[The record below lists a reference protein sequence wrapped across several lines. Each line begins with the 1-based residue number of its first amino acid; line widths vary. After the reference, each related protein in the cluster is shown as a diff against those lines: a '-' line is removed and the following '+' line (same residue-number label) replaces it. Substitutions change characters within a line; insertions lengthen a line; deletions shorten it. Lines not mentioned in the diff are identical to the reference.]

1 MSHFCMYIQPAQQN
15 RDNIHITNLP
25 QSSND
30 INESAEETPLQKKIK
45 QNILI
50 NKAILFLDTV
60 KVLMFVLAL
69 RISSAG
75 IDENILNLFNW
86 CKYIAILSLSEG
98 CLKIWIIRNE
108 TTQVE
113 ELSKKKQQSL
123 QLFDESL
130 TTALTQ
136 PTAVAVESAVLE
148 EIEFLQLFTDSS
160 VQKTRKYLKQI
171 FFKIE
176 NILTLLINVIHII
189 LFILGNIAIYNKT
202 EFNQTFIYKT
212 ASVYLLIGF
221 LTFCIPIMILVAFL
235 ISMPI
240 LLFGYIFSI
249 RKIIHLS
256 QQKDE
261 LKQNKLIKAESVT
274 QDNIL
279 TTFYKKD
286 CSICLSMYE
295 VGDSVIFLPCNKN
308 HNFHE
313 ECIQRWLKVNNSCP
327 VCRQNVNDQGFE
339 LQNIQNNSWIGLES
353 HLYL

>member
-1 MSHFCMYIQPAQQN
+1 MSHFCIYMQSAPQN
-15 RDNIHITNLP
+15 NDNIHITNLP

-30 INESAEETPLQKKIK
+30 QSAQVEDTPQQKKMK

-50 NKAILFLDTV
+50 NKAILFLDAV
-60 KVLMFVLAL
+60 KVLMFALAL
-69 RISSAG
+69 RYTEADING
-75 IDENILNLFNW
+75 DILNLFNW
-86 CKYIAILSLSEG
+86 CKQMAILALLEG
-98 CLKIWIIRNE
+98 CLKTWVIRNE
-108 TTQVE
+108 TIQME
-113 ELSKKKQQSL
+113 GLNKKKQQSL
-123 QLFDESL
+123 QLLDETL
-130 TTALTQ
+130 TAALTQ
-136 PTAVAVESAVLE
+136 PTTVESADFD

-160 VQKTRKYLKQI
+160 VQKTKKYLKQI
-171 FFKIE
+171 FFSIE
-176 NILTLLINVIHII
+176 NILTILINLTHII
-189 LFILGNIAIYNKT
+189 LFILGNLVIYDKT
-202 EFNQTFIYKT
+202 QLNQTFIYKT

-235 ISMPI
+235 ISIPI

-249 RKIIHLS
+249 RNIINLS

-261 LKQNKLIKAESVT
+261 LKQNKLIKAENVT

-295 VGDSVIFLPCNKN
+295 VGDNVVFLPCNKN
-308 HNFHE
+308 HNFHD

-339 LQNIQNNSWIGLES
+339 LQSIQNNTWVGLES

>member
-1 MSHFCMYIQPAQQN
+1 MSHFCMYIHSAPQN

-30 INESAEETPLQKKIK
+30 ENTSVEETPQQKKIK

-60 KVLMFVLAL
+60 KVLMFVFAF
-69 RISSAG
+69 RTTGAD
-75 IDENILNLFNW
+75 IDRNLLNLFNW
-86 CKYIAILSLSEG
+86 CKQIAILALIEG
-98 CLKIWIIRNE
+98 CLKIWILRNE
-108 TTQVE
+108 TIQIQG
-113 ELSKKKQQSL
+113 LSKKKQQSL
-123 QLFDESL
+123 QLNDETL
-130 TTALTQ
+130 TAPLTQ
-136 PTAVAVESAVLE
+136 PTTVESADQE

-160 VQKTRKYLKQI
+160 IKKTRKYLKQI
-171 FFKIE
+171 FFSIE
-176 NILTLLINVIHII
+176 NILTILINMAHFI
-189 LFILGNIAIYNKT
+189 LFIFGNLIIYDKT

-212 ASVYLLIGF
+212 SSVYLLIGF

-235 ISMPI
+235 ISIPI

-249 RKIIHLS
+249 RKILNLS

-295 VGDSVIFLPCNKN
+295 VGDDVIFLPCNKN

-313 ECIQRWLKVNNSCP
+313 DCIKRWLKVNNSCP
-327 VCRQNVNDQGFE
+327 VCRQNINDQGYE
-339 LQNIQNNSWIGLES
+339 LQSIQNNSWIGLES
-353 HLYL
+353 HSYL